1 MVDFNIDNKIVSI
14 NRKNGSKIIEIEGEL
29 ASENAYSSDIISEVE
44 KKLFPQLKKSILL
57 LEWNWRVHPMKE
69 PLPLIQ

>member
-44 KKLFPQLKKSILL
+44 KKLFPIIKEKYPSVRM
-57 LEWNWRVHPMKE
+57 EFRVHPMKE